1 MDESTIQDLQKL
13 ANNPSMTV
21 LRFLTHRATAYF
33 QAVLSIVFILGY
45 FFVLF
50 QFLFGRVKV
59 PGEFHD
65 MMQTLLGILTGALGT
80 VIQFWFSRQR
90 TSSDSGEVAK
100 P

>member
-1 MDESTIQDLQKL
+1 
-13 ANNPSMTV
+13 MTGLKV
-21 LRFLTHRATAYF
+21 LTHRATAYF
-33 QAVLSIVFILGY
+33 QAALSAIFILGY

-50 QFLFGRVKV
+50 QFLYGRVKV

-90 TSSDSGEVAK
+90 ASSDPQSSGSSQ
-100 P
+100 